1 MIEMHAKFRRA
12 SMQMKA
18 VDVTGS
24 RYCRQPANSIWVNPA
39 TNRAAEVK
47 RPCRVPA
54 TQCKD
59 SVGETIATDQHYTP
73 AELGKVWHCS
83 PNTIRRLF
91 EDEAGVLTYTAAAP
105 SRSPRR
111 RRMVQMRIPARV
123 AIRVHARLSNS

>member
-1 MIEMHAKFRRA
+1 
-12 SMQMKA
+12 MQIKA
-18 VDVTGS
+18 VDVSGS
-24 RYCRQPANSIWVNPA
+24 RSCRQPANSIRVNP
-39 TNRAAEVK
+39 TINRTAEVD

-54 TQCKD
+54 TQWKD

-73 AELGKVWHCS
+73 TELGKLWHLS
-83 PNTIRRLF
+83 ANTIRRLF
-91 EDEAGVLTYTAAAP
+91 EEEPGVLTFGAASP